1 MNTKSFARPITLAGL
16 MLALAAFTPAFAD
29 NIVVNQWYTGG
40 FFTAIP
46 SAVFGPGYNL
56 GTDAPLPGGGTE
68 TGAFAPSGT
77 SWTITLASPGYLVVT
92 DVEVSGDQFAVSVN
106 GTAATPTGDYLG
118 GQRGLASGWTSVPV
132 PNAAFVGEDV
142 NAALTNADFSS
153 GTFYLP
159 AGTDTISFSY
169 EGQIGNGGMDFFV
182 GTPEPSGIAL
192 MLTIMAAI
200 GFVVARKRGTAAQQ
214 S

>member
-1 MNTKSFARPITLAGL
+1 MKSLARSITLVGSV
-16 MLALAAFTPAFAD
+16 LALAAFAPAFAD
-29 NIVVNQWYTGG
+29 NIVVNQWYTAQFGI
-40 FFTAIP
+40 TVP
-46 SAVFGPGYNL
+46 SAVSGPGVDL

-68 TGAFAPSGT
+68 TAVFAPSGT
-77 SWTITLASPGYLVVT
+77 SWTITLASAGYLVVT
-92 DVEVSGDQFAVSVN
+92 DVEDSGDQFAVSVN

-118 GQRGLASGWTSVPV
+118 GQRGLATGWTSVPV
-132 PNAAFVGEDV
+132 PNAAFDSEDV
-142 NAALTNADFSS
+142 KGSLSNADFSS

-159 AGTDTISFSY
+159 AGTDTISFLY
-169 EGQIGNGGMDFFV
+169 EGSIGAGDMDFFV

-200 GFVVARKRGTAAQQ
+200 GFVVARKRRTAAQQ